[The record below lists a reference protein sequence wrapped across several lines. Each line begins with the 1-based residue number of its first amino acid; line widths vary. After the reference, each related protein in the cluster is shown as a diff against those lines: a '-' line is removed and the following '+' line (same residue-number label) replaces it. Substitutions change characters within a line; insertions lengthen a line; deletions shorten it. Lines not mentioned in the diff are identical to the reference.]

1 MKKIIEK
8 MKTKSDA
15 DKRIFAFWSAS
26 LITLFIF
33 CVWLL
38 STISFYNNN
47 SSTKIKNQANP
58 FSLLIEE
65 VSKPFSSQKNIYQ
78 NK

>member
-1 MKKIIEK
+1 MKKFIEK
-8 MKTKSDA
+8 MKTKGDA
-15 DKRIFAFWSAS
+15 EKRIFAFWSAS

-33 CVWLL
+33 CIWLL
-38 STISFYNNN
+38 STVSFYDNN

-65 VSKPFSSQKNIYQ
+65 FSKPFSSQKNIYP